1 MDIQLILQYLRLFLL
16 RVKTNLIKVL
26 IGIAVISTVVL
37 VVGMFHKP
45 KYQTNITIFADNK
58 NVIKPLLEG
67 QAAVTTPKT
76 ERIRIVRETMFAPRL
91 LEQVVTEVFSNQVQ
105 PGDNKTLENYM
116 TMLRDNVGVTA
127 PASNYINIEFAH
139 NNPAVSFGVV
149 NKLTNLFI
157 EESAKAKRSES
168 KSAFDF
174 IDEQVKSYKA
184 QLVEAESKLK
194 AFEAANV
201 DGIESQVNASIDRL
215 RATIDE
221 ISINIEAEEVR
232 IAALE
237 VQLANE
243 NRFASNDYNA
253 RIYRDRLAQLE
264 SQLDTMRLN
273 YKDQHPDVIE
283 LKLQIQ
289 DLKRTIVDVE
299 NAANTA
305 TNDAL
310 TGENRI
316 NPLYEELS
324 NQLAAAKVN
333 VQTMR
338 HRLTANENRL
348 QDQYQR
354 RVRVATNQAE
364 LSELTRDYSVNK
376 QIYEDLLER
385 KEKARISMTLDMTGQ
400 GVSYK
405 VLEPAA
411 FPLLPTGI
419 RFVHFTIIGPIAGLF
434 LALGLIAATV
444 LLDHRVSF
452 SEEIEKEYPGIVLAV
467 LPPDQPVQTPWR
479 KALIGCSAFFLTYS
493 TIAVAYNFYA

>member
-1 MDIQLILQYLRLFLL
+1 VNTHLVLQYLKLFFKQA
-16 RVKTNLIKVL
+16 RRNLTAIL
-26 IGIAVISTVVL
+26 IGIATVSTL
-37 VVGMFHKP
+37 ILIVGMFHNP
-45 KYQTNITIFADNK
+45 KYETNITIFADNK
-58 NVIKPLLEG
+58 NVIKPLLQG
-67 QAAVTTPKT
+67 QAEITAPKS
-76 ERIRIVRETMFAPRL
+76 ERIRIVMETLFAPRQ
-91 LEQVVTEVFSNQVQ
+91 LEKVITDILMEEVSPTEKLVNEAHMAQ
-105 PGDNKTLENYM
+105 
-116 TMLRDNVGVTA
+116 LRSSVNVSA
-127 PASNYINIEFAH
+127 PADNYIKISYSH
-139 NNPAVSFGVV
+139 KDPATSFGVV

-157 EESAKAKRSES
+157 EESAKTKRGES

-184 QLVEAESKLK
+184 QLVEAENRLK
-194 AFEAANV
+194 SFEAANV

-215 RATIDE
+215 RAAVDE

-232 IAALE
+232 ISALE

-243 NRFASNDYNA
+243 NRYASNNYNA
-253 RIYRDRLAQLE
+253 RVYRDRLTLLE

-273 YKDQHPDVIE
+273 FKDQHPDVIE

-289 DLKRTIVDVE
+289 DLKRTIVEVE
-299 NAANTA
+299 NAATS
-305 TNDAL
+305 TSSEQL
-310 TGENRI
+310 TGENRL

-324 NQLAAAKVN
+324 NQLGESKVD

-348 QDQYQR
+348 QSQYQR

-411 FPLLPTGI
+411 FPVLPTGT
-419 RFVHFTIIGPIAGLF
+419 RFVHFVIAGPIAGLV
-434 LALGLIAATV
+434 LVLGILSATI
-444 LLDHRVSF
+444 LLDHRVAF
-452 SEEIEKEYPGIVLAV
+452 ADQLDGLFPGIVLAV
-467 LPPDQPVQTPWR
+467 LPADEQVMTSW
-479 KALIGCSAFFLTYS
+479 KLIGIGAVAYVVSYSSAALTYS
-493 TIAVAYNFYA
+493 ILT